1 MAAPHVESGA
11 VQDWEGAYLRFETP
25 EQEVR
30 KFTSRLRKLGAERW
44 RRDARILDL
53 FCGRGNGLVAL
64 ERLRFTNLSGVDLS
78 PRLIG
83 LYAGPARCLAADCR
97 SLPIRAA
104 SQDIAIVQ
112 GGLHHLPDV
121 RADLPLVIGEVQRV
135 LKPGG
140 LFVVVEPWLTPFLRA
155 AHALSAGPARL
166 VWSRLDAL
174 ATMIDYEGEVYRRWL
189 ASPDFIL
196 STLTS
201 AFKPERTRRRWGKL
215 MFVGRRH
222 APHELSVAE
231 SRVRL

>member
-25 EQEVR
+25 EQEVL

-121 RADLPLVIGEVQRV
+121 RADLPLVIGEVQ
-135 LKPGG
+135 
-140 LFVVVEPWLTPFLRA
+140 TPFLRA